1 MFECLICMFQH
12 KGNAAEGQEMKLS
25 DHSVQELRA
34 WQEIEDITLL
44 KTCSETPGKKHN
56 YN

>member
-25 DHSVQELRA
+25 DHFVQELRA